1 MFVAFSNIFSDWV
14 KKESPSNFVN
24 GGKKKKKSLEFRA
37 PHGGHF
43 DKGVTGSL
51 WPVTL

>member
-24 GGKKKKKSLEFRA
+24 GGKKKKKVWSSELHMVA
-37 PHGGHF
+37 
-43 DKGVTGSL
+43 
-51 WPVTL
+51 TLTKALLAAYGQ